1 MCRPGV
7 LIISHGSREPI
18 WVTLVDEAVNQLPL
32 QDPIPVAVSFLEVV
46 EGRLIQ
52 DGIYLLEEQGVTDII
67 VIPLFV
73 SSGST
78 HVDEIAYALGVK
90 ESADCDTDLV
100 PYHIQAN
107 IHYGVPMDDDDD
119 VAQMVWDKICGLC
132 VDVDREVI
140 LLVGH
145 GSIYEGFRE
154 RWEKGISSLARKV
167 QQISGVTSVDY
178 ALLNP
183 NSVQERTEYWQREYG
198 YKVIVAPLFLSEGY
212 FTRKIIPE
220 RLKGL
225 SYRYSGQTLLPHPLI
240 SQWIGRQVHVMLQ
253 RFTL

>member
-1 MCRPGV
+1 MRRPGV
-7 LIISHGSREPI
+7 LIISHGSREPM
-18 WVTLVDEAVNQLPL
+18 WVELVDEAVNQLPL
-32 QDPIPVAVSFLEVV
+32 QDLIPVAVSFLEIV

-90 ESADCDTDLV
+90 ENADCETELA
-100 PYHIQAN
+100 PYHIQSN
-107 IHYGVPMDDDDD
+107 IHYGVPMDDDDN
-119 VAQMVWDKICGLC
+119 VAQMVWDKIRGLC
-132 VDVDREVI
+132 VDVEREVI

-154 RWEKGISSLARKV
+154 RWEKGISSLALKV
-167 QQISGVTSVDY
+167 QAISGVNAVDY

-183 NSVQERTEYWQREYG
+183 NSVQERTEYWQREFG
-198 YKVIVAPLFLSEGY
+198 YQVIVAPLFLSEGY
-212 FTRKIIPE
+212 FTRNVIPE

-225 SYRYSGQTLLPHPLI
+225 TYRYSGQALLPHPLI
-240 SQWIGRQVHVMLQ
+240 SQWIGKQVHVMLQ
-253 RFTL
+253 RFIF

>member
-7 LIISHGSREPI
+7 LIISHGSREPN
-18 WVTLVDEAVNQLPL
+18 WVALVDESVNQLPL
-32 QDPIPVAVSFLEVV
+32 QDTIPVAVSFLEIV

-52 DGIYLLEEQGVTDII
+52 DGIHLLEEQGVTDII

-90 ESADCDTDLV
+90 EMADCDTDLE

-107 IHYGVPMDDDDD
+107 IHYGKPMDDDDD
-119 VAQMVWDKICGLC
+119 VAQMVWDKVRSLC
-132 VDVDREVI
+132 VDVDQQVI
-140 LLVGH
+140 LLIGH

-154 RWEKGISSLARKV
+154 RWEKGISSLALKV
-167 QQISGVTSVDY
+167 QAISGVRVDY

-183 NSVQERTEYWQREYG
+183 NSLQERTEYWQREYG
-198 YKVIVAPLFLSEGY
+198 YQVIVAPLFLSEGY
-212 FTRKIIPE
+212 FTRNVIPE

-225 SYRYSGQTLLPHPLI
+225 SYRFSGQALLPHPLI
-240 SQWIGRQVHVMLQ
+240 SQWIGRQVQVMLQ

>member
-1 MCRPGV
+1 MSRPGV

-18 WVTLVDEAVNQLPL
+18 WVALVDEAVNQLPL
-32 QDPIPVAVSFLEVV
+32 QDTIPVAVSFLEIV

-52 DGIYLLEEQGVTDII
+52 DGIHLLEEQGVTDII

-90 ESADCDTDLV
+90 EKADCDTDLE
-100 PYHIQAN
+100 PFHIQAN
-107 IHYGVPMDDDDD
+107 IHYGKPMDDDDD
-119 VAQMVWDKICGLC
+119 VAQMVWDKVRSLC
-132 VDVDREVI
+132 VDVDQKVI

-154 RWEKGISSLARKV
+154 RWEKGISSLALKV
-167 QQISGVTSVDY
+167 QAISGVIAVDF

-198 YKVIVAPLFLSEGY
+198 YQVIVAPLFLSEGY

-225 SYRYSGQTLLPHPLI
+225 SYHYSGQALLPHPLI
-240 SQWIGRQVHVMLQ
+240 SQWIGRQVNVMLQ